1 MREPAAIV
9 NEIHDLDG
17 RCRVGQV
24 LISISLIDVERIFTG
39 ETIGSDPPV
48 REPGQILGTV
58 STDPGGSGG
67 RRRIRG

>member
-1 MREPAAIV
+1 MHEPAAIV

-17 RCRVGQV
+17 RCRVRQV
-24 LISISLIDVERIFTG
+24 FISLIDVERILTG

-48 REPGQILGTV
+48 REPGQILGAV

>member
-1 MREPAAIV
+1 MHEPAAIV

-24 LISISLIDVERIFTG
+24 LISLIDVERILTG

>member
-24 LISISLIDVERIFTG
+24 LISLIDVERILTG
-39 ETIGSDPPV
+39 ETI
-48 REPGQILGTV
+48 GTV